1 MRREIRETCDRIVK
15 DISER
20 LYAEIISG
28 KMPKPDD
35 LLTQQD
41 LVDIKRR
48 VFAIQGHGRV
58 GMLPPVVTHNMMD
71 GDHDE
76 ILQHIRR
83 TGSCPDFIVS
93 CFHLDSPSRSPQST

>member
-20 LYAEIISG
+20 LYADIISG
-28 KMPKPDD
+28 KMPKPEE

-58 GMLPPVVTHNMMD
+58 GMLPPVVTHNMID
-71 GDHDE
+71 GDNDE

-83 TGSCPDFIVS
+83 TGSRFKVIHS
-93 CFHLDSPSRSPQST
+93 CFPSFTL